1 MGPLARET
9 TVNPRQLLHAR
20 SSPSTPSILGGFWL
34 TVAGRAADH
43 RGRRGAR
50 PGAGDRAGDA
60 HPPAD
65 IAITVFVD
73 IFRTLPQLVV
83 IVFIYFGLPYADIQL
98 SPFAA
103 TVIALGAVLAAFATE
118 IFWAAIQ
125 AVPQGQWDAARS
137 LGLSFLR
144 ILFLVIL
151 PQAIRIAVP
160 LLTNRAI
167 AITKGTALGT
177 AVSLPELLGRAQ
189 SAMAIAANP
198 SPLTLAA
205 ALYLL
210 FFLPL
215 VVASRWLEGLG
226 PRCAI
231 AMEALQ
237 LFLDNFADWDSL
249 GPHLAAALA
258 GPAAHRPVGRHAA
271 GRHRR
276 RPADRHPLQLPP
288 RR

>member
-1 MGPLARET
+1 
-9 TVNPRQLLHAR
+9 VNPLLDNFFNLPVLAQYG
-20 SSPSTPSILGGFWL
+20 PSILGGFGI
-34 TVAGRAADH
+34 TVAVALLTIVVGVTAGLILAVVRAM
-43 RGRRGAR
+43 RIRV
-50 PGAGDRAGDA
+50 
-60 HPPAD
+60 AD
-65 IAITVFVD
+65 IVITLFVD

-98 SPFAA
+98 SPFAS
-103 TVIALGAVLAAFATE
+103 TVIALGAVLAAFAAE

-137 LGLSFLR
+137 LGLGFLR

-151 PQAIRIAVP
+151 PQAIRIAIP

-189 SAMAIAANP
+189 SAMSIAANP

-205 ALYLL
+205 ALYLV

-226 PRCAI
+226 P
-231 AMEALQ
+231 
-237 LFLDNFADWDSL
+237 
-249 GPHLAAALA
+249 G
-258 GPAAHRPVGRHAA
+258 RP
-271 GRHRR
+271 
-276 RPADRHPLQLPP
+276 
-288 RR
+288 

>member
-1 MGPLARET
+1 
-9 TVNPRQLLHAR
+9 VNPLLDNFFNLPVLAQYG
-20 SSPSTPSILGGFWL
+20 PSILGGFGI
-34 TVAGRAADH
+34 TVAVALLTIVVGVTAGLILAVVRAM
-43 RGRRGAR
+43 RIRV
-50 PGAGDRAGDA
+50 
-60 HPPAD
+60 AD
-65 IAITVFVD
+65 IVITLFVD

-98 SPFAA
+98 SPFAS

-137 LGLSFLR
+137 LGLGFLR

-151 PQAIRIAVP
+151 PQAIRIAIP

-189 SAMAIAANP
+189 SAMSIAANP

-205 ALYLL
+205 ALYLV

-226 PRCAI
+226 PR
-231 AMEALQ
+231 
-237 LFLDNFADWDSL
+237 
-249 GPHLAAALA
+249 
-258 GPAAHRPVGRHAA
+258 RP
-271 GRHRR
+271 
-276 RPADRHPLQLPP
+276 
-288 RR
+288 